1 MVFSWMSTGSPDRLR
16 SFDPFRIAD
25 LEYRMW
31 VAYYLHRW
39 THLVAASVRLLWL
52 GFGTDLARIV
62 PGAWLM
68 LRAVQS
74 WAPFPDND
82 PDGAQARMRELYG
95 LVRLRFGQPAD
106 PARAASLEIDW
117 WQAHR
122 RRQYALHP
130 AETGDELVESV
141 TRLYCYLF
149 AQTEDAV
156 RPAVAHRVRAM
167 DLSDQWVLGGCRT
180 DSPLLPLVR
189 ASLVRAYASLL
200 AAAHHEER

>member
-106 PARAASLEIDW
+106 RQHGNVVFLPEALRRHGNQVGRFDADGAKALETI
-117 WQAHR
+117 
-122 RRQYALHP
+122 
-130 AETGDELVESV
+130 E
-141 TRLYCYLF
+141 F
-149 AQTEDAV
+149 A
-156 RPAVAHRVRAM
+156 
-167 DLSDQWVLGGCRT
+167 G
-180 DSPLLPLVR
+180 
-189 ASLVRAYASLL
+189 L
-200 AAAHHEER
+200 AARFDDTVGEEYYAITGPETKVNLVVGRVGGYTQR